1 MALTVP
7 SIPVGITQCTVTVGA
22 TDSGISIPLVL
33 TPEQVADWS
42 DQDLTDR
49 TNALKTA
56 LEGFLPVGQSIQVN
70 VTWMQQGFD
79 TVVNT
84 SEQVQ

>member
-7 SIPVGITQCTVTVGA
+7 AIPTSVTQCTVTIGA
-22 TDSGISIPLVL
+22 TDSGISIPLTL

-49 TNALKTA
+49 TNALKAA
-56 LEGFLPVGQSIQVN
+56 LAAFVPVGQSIQVN

-79 TVVNT
+79 TVINT
-84 SEQVQ
+84 SEAV